1 MLFVGT
7 HERQL
12 DDKGRLAMP
21 APFRTHLGEH
31 CYVVFGPDRCLEV
44 YPSAP
49 FEQIAATLMERV
61 DRGEVSRQRQRV
73 VSSSATLVTLDRQGR
88 ITLDENARPYA
99 GISTQQQVV
108 VTGNFRLLAIWSPAQ
123 FELVTEEGRTDL
135 AGSRASA

>member
-44 YPSAP
+44 YPAAV
-49 FEQIAATLMERV
+49 FEQIASQLMDRV

-73 VSSSATLVTLDRQGR
+73 VSSSATLVTLDKQGR
-88 ITLDENARPYA
+88 VTLDEKARTYA
-99 GISTQQQVV
+99 GLSTDQKVT
-108 VTGNFRLLAIWSPAQ
+108 VTGNFRLVEIWAPDQ
-123 FELVTEEGRTDL
+123 FERVSDEGRSDL
-135 AGSRASA
+135 AGSLA

>member
-44 YPSAP
+44 YPAAV
-49 FEQIAATLMERV
+49 FEQIAGQLMDRV
-61 DRGEVSRQRQRV
+61 DRGEISRQRQRV
-73 VSSSATLVTLDRQGR
+73 VSSSATLVSRGR
-88 ITLDENARPYA
+88 SSWNSSL
-99 GISTQQQVV
+99 ISM
-108 VTGNFRLLAIWSPAQ
+108 
-123 FELVTEEGRTDL
+123 
-135 AGSRASA
+135 RASCAPRHRCGLRRLNAT

>member
-7 HERQL
+7 HERQI

-44 YPSAP
+44 YPSAT
-49 FEQIAATLMERV
+49 FEQIATSLMERV

-73 VSSSATLVTLDRQGR
+73 VSSSATLVTLDKQGR
-88 ITLDENARPYA
+88 ITLDEKARTYA

-108 VTGNFRLLAIWSPAQ
+108 VTGNFRLVEIWSPDQ
-123 FELVTEEGRTDL
+123 FDRVSDEGRSDL
-135 AGSRASA
+135 AGSLV